1 MQERT
6 VISKEQFDG
15 VDIELPIRGSDHI
28 DCNALA
34 DLYRNA
40 SSQEQDINS
49 KNVYRFLMFVCDIF
63 LNPIKNN
70 DPYVEKISTSEWR
83 SMRPE
88 DIKGEQSLVLSQIA
102 ASIQNAGL
110 RARLADLVWHNHRS
124 RADMAKCA
132 IEAYETGLRDVMDGK
147 SKLLGDELGV
157 VDHDGLN
164 MLHRACQ
171 ISYGIGG
178 KQEHLPKLKSL
189 TSDVIARAI
198 SNHHFGTF
206 MTACDLALEFSLGNA
221 TDVAAKIESVIGSGP
236 TDGHVRRELWQL
248 AAKGHRLSK
257 SDSDVNRCLTEAA
270 ECYVQLADAA
280 KGDGILEPSFLM
292 DAISS
297 MTSIPNTRQRRNELQ
312 SRLDGVKGN
321 ISDQMGTYS
330 TQVDLSEV
338 VKEAKGKIRNVSLA
352 RAIHNFVLLYDT
364 PSPDELREQA
374 RETAEKFPISNMMPV
389 AMYDDEGNVVA
400 KSSGYSGKDDEGLR
414 RIIHTYE
421 QFRRQTQAYGG
432 IDPARVQIS
441 FEHSIGESS
450 LLHIVERSPFVPLEK
465 KGIFLNGFV
474 KFFHGDYISASHIL
488 IPQLENSLRYILK
501 LHGQD
506 TSRIKQDATQERII
520 LSTILKSEKLEE
532 ILTPSIVYE
541 IDNLF
546 NHRLGPSLR
555 HQFAHGLVSSS
566 ACFSPDV
573 IYACWFILRLACLP
587 LIRHWDEIAEAMDA
601 S

>member
-15 VDIELPIRGSDHI
+15 VDIELPIRGSKHI
-28 DCNALA
+28 DCNAIA

-40 SSQEQDINS
+40 SNHEQDINS
-49 KNVYRFLMFVCDIF
+49 KNVYSFLMSVCDIY
-63 LNPIKNN
+63 LNPITNN
-70 DPYVEKISTSEWR
+70 DPYVEKISTPQWR

-88 DIKGEQSLVLSQIA
+88 DIIGEQSLVLSQIA

-110 RARLADLVWHNHRS
+110 RARLADLVWHNDRS

-132 IEAYETGLRDVMDGK
+132 IDAYVDGLRDVLDGK
-147 SKLLGDELGV
+147 SKLFGDELGV

-164 MLHRACQ
+164 MLYRACQ

-178 KQEHLPKLKSL
+178 KQEHLSKLKSL
-189 TSDVIARAI
+189 AWGVIARAI
-198 SNHHFGTF
+198 ENDHYGTF
-206 MTACDLALEFSLGNA
+206 MSACDLALEFNLGNA
-221 TDVAAKIESVIGSGP
+221 TDVAAKLESVVDSGP
-236 TDGHVRRELWQL
+236 TDGHVRRDLWQL

-257 SDSDVNRCLTEAA
+257 CDSEVSRCLTEAA

-297 MTSIPNTRQRRNELQ
+297 MMSIPNTRQRRTELQ
-312 SRLDGVKGN
+312 SRLDKVKGN
-321 ISDQMGTYS
+321 IPDQMGTYS
-330 TQVDLSEV
+330 TQVDLSDV
-338 VKEAKGKIRNVSLA
+338 VKEAKDKVGNVSLA
-352 RAIHNFVLLYDT
+352 CAIRNFVLLYGT
-364 PSPDELREQA
+364 PSPDELRKQA
-374 RETAEKFPISNMMPV
+374 RDAAEKYPISNMMPV

-414 RIIHTYE
+414 RIVHTYE

-441 FEHSIGESS
+441 FEHSIGEAS
-450 LLHIVERSPFVPLEK
+450 LSHIVHRSPFIPVEK
-465 KGIFLNGFV
+465 TGIFLSGFTN
-474 KFFHGDYISASHIL
+474 FFLGDYISASHIL

-501 LHGQD
+501 QHGQD
-506 TSRIKQDATQERII
+506 TSKIKQDATQERII
-520 LSTILKSEKLEE
+520 LSTILKNEKLEE

-546 NHRLGPSLR
+546 NHRFGPSLR

-587 LIRHWDEIAEAMDA
+587 LIHHWDEIAEAMDA
-601 S
+601 A

>member
-6 VISKEQFDG
+6 VVSKEQFEG
-15 VDIELPIRGSDHI
+15 VDIELPIRGSKHI
-28 DCNALA
+28 DCNAIA

-40 SSQEQDINS
+40 SSQGQDINS
-49 KNVYRFLMFVCDIF
+49 KNVYSFLMFVCDIY
-63 LNPIKNN
+63 LNPITSQE
-70 DPYVEKISTSEWR
+70 PYVEKMSTPQWR

-102 ASIQNAGL
+102 TSIQNAGL

-124 RADMAKCA
+124 CADMAKCA
-132 IEAYETGLRDVMDGK
+132 IDAYRDGLRDVLDGK
-147 SKLLGDELGV
+147 SKLGGDELGV

-164 MLHRACQ
+164 MLYRACQ
-171 ISYGIGG
+171 ITYAIGG
-178 KQEHLPKLKSL
+178 KQEHLSKLKTL
-189 TSDVIARAI
+189 AWDVIARSI
-198 SNHHFGTF
+198 QNDHYGTF
-206 MTACDLALEFSLGNA
+206 MSACDLALEFSLGKA
-221 TDVAAKIESVIGSGP
+221 ADVAAKVESVVGSGP
-236 TDGHVRRELWQL
+236 TDGHVKRDLWQL
-248 AAKGHRLSK
+248 AAKGHRLNK

-270 ECYVQLADAA
+270 ECYVQLADTA

-297 MTSIPNTRQRRNELQ
+297 MMSIPNTRQRRNELQ
-312 SRLDGVKGN
+312 SRLDGVKGD
-321 ISDQMGTYS
+321 IPDQMGTYS
-330 TQVDLSEV
+330 TQVDLSDV
-338 VKEAKGKIRNVSLA
+338 AKEAKGKIGNVSLA
-352 RAIHNFVLLYDT
+352 CAIYNFVLLYGT
-364 PSPDELREQA
+364 PSPDELRKRA
-374 RETAEKFPISNMMPV
+374 REFAEEFPISNMMPV
-389 AMYDDEGNVVA
+389 AMYDDEGNLVA
-400 KSSGYSGKDDEGLR
+400 KSSGYSGKDDDGLR

-441 FEHSIGESS
+441 FEHSIGEAS
-450 LLHIVERSPFVPLEK
+450 LFSIVQRSPFIPLEK
-465 KGIFLNGFV
+465 EGIFLNGFT

-520 LSTILKSEKLEE
+520 LSTILKNEKLEE

-546 NHRLGPSLR
+546 NHRFGPSLR
-555 HQFAHGLVSSS
+555 HQFAHGLVSSN

-587 LIRHWDEIAEAMDA
+587 VIRHWDEIAEAMSA